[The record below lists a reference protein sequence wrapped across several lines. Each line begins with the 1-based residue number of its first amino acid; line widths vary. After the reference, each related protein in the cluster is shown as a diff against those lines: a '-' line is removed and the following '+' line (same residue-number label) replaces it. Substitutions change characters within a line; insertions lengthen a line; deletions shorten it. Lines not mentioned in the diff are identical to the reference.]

1 MLKFPFWRTFGDS
14 FVFVFHDFKRFLR
27 MSAAWV
33 GLYAVLFIVMVAIFG
48 IAAVEPRKP
57 MNNPSDFHFDPAQ
70 IVPQLIYALVGLVSN
85 IVFAVAWHRTVLLNE
100 QRNFLHA
107 FRLRWREWRFFFYSL
122 LIGLLAMFVFSIA
135 GGVFL
140 LLGVGMLPSF
150 PADKFPFNPWAFAIM
165 AGFLFVFLWVM
176 APFMAR
182 FSLGLPAIA
191 VEEPRG
197 VFGRSWRRGR
207 HNGWRLFWGPLLV
220 SIPIGIVAGVMSGV
234 QTAVSF
240 LTLLSGGWRIV
251 GLILEWIFF
260 TLSYG
265 AHFLSF
271 AVTIS
276 FLSLAYK
283 FLTQNEA
290 KPG

>member
-1 MLKFPFWRTFGDS
+1 MLKFPFWRTFGDA
-14 FVFVFHDFKRFLR
+14 FVFVFQDFRRFLR

-33 GLYAVLFIVMVAIFG
+33 ALYAILFVVMVALFG
-48 IAAVEPRKP
+48 VASVEPTKP
-57 MNNPSDFHFDPAQ
+57 MKPDDLHIDPAH
-70 IVPQLIYALVGLVSN
+70 IVPGLVYAVVGIVSN
-85 IVFAVAWHRTVLLNE
+85 VIFAVAWHRTVLLNE

-107 FRLRWREWRFFFYSL
+107 FRLHWREWRFFFYSL
-122 LIGLLAMFVFSIA
+122 LVGLIA
-135 GGVFL
+135 LFATGIVGGISL
-140 LLGVGMLPSF
+140 LFGIAVLPGF
-150 PADKFPFNPWAFAIM
+150 PVDQFPFNPWAFAIM
-165 AGFLFVFLWVM
+165 AGLMWLFLWFLV
-176 APFMAR
+176 PFISR

-207 HNGWRLFWGPLLV
+207 HNGWRLFWGPIFV
-220 SIPIGIVAGVMSGV
+220 AIPIGIVVTVFGAI
-234 QTAVSF
+234 QTGFAF
-240 LTLLSGGWRIV
+240 LTLLSTEWRIV
-251 GLILEWIFF
+251 GLVLEWIFF
-260 TLSYG
+260 TLAYG

-271 AVTIS
+271 AVSIT